1 MRVLS
6 VSSAVLAT
14 LSFVHARSTT
24 AAPKAIA
31 RSPLEVFESVYETP
45 QGWTRH
51 ERPEPSTRISLRVDL
66 EMPDHALFEET
77 LFTISTPDHPNYGN
91 HLTHAELKRL
101 VKPRDTSVQGVLE
114 WLTTSGVQTSDIV
127 NNDEWIAFKI
137 AVFDAE
143 KMMDTT
149 FHYYTQDGDKTGT
162 KKLRTLQY
170 SIPRG
175 LKSHIAM
182 IEPTTRFGQLK
193 PQISEPFEV
202 SRVEMSEEREAISVA
217 ELGAPLNATFCNR
230 TITPDCL
237 RALYNIGDYTSSPV
251 KNSLFGVT
259 GYLNQWAKFANL
271 DVFMK
276 KYAPYAV
283 NQTFNYQLVNG
294 GKSTQNATNSD
305 GKFSSLTG
313 CHQARSPL
321 ISRST

>member
-6 VSSAVLAT
+6 VSSVLLAT
-14 LSFVHARSTT
+14 LNLVCARSTT
-24 AAPKAIA
+24 TGPKVIA
-31 RSPLEVFESVYETP
+31 RSPLEIFESVYKTP

-77 LFTISTPDHPNYGN
+77 LYTISTPDHANYGN

-101 VKPRDTSVQGVLE
+101 VKPRDTSIQGVLE
-114 WLTTSGVQTSDIV
+114 WLTTSGVQDSDIV

-137 AVFDAE
+137 SVANAE
-143 KMMDTT
+143 KMLGTT
-149 FHYYTQDGDKTGT
+149 FHYYTQDGDKIGSQ
-162 KKLRTLQY
+162 KIRTLQY
-170 SIPRG
+170 SVPRD

-193 PQISEPFEV
+193 PQHSEPFEV
-202 SRVEMSEEREAISVA
+202 SRVEMSEQREAISVA
-217 ELGAPLNATFCNR
+217 QLGAPLNATFCNK

-237 RALYNIGDYTSSPV
+237 RALYNIGDYTASPV
-251 KNSLFGVT
+251 KNSLFGVA
-259 GYLNQWAKFANL
+259 GYLNQWAKYAPL
-271 DVFMK
+271 DFFMK

-294 GKSTQNATNSD
+294 GQSTQNATDDDVEANLD
-305 GKFSSLTG
+305 MQVRTVL
-313 CHQARSPL
+313 L
-321 ISRST
+321 IFVFD